1 MNGKTDVFPGL
12 ILPQAVSRSGVC
24 TAWRMRMGNSEEY
37 LDAATMM
44 PKAKNASGTC
54 RGPGGVLC
62 WLKSVCGNNGCISR
76 QLP

>member
-37 LDAATMM
+37 LDAATMGCQK
-44 PKAKNASGTC
+44 PKSPP
-54 RGPGGVLC
+54 GPVVVPEAFCVG
-62 WLKSVCGNNGCISR
+62 
-76 QLP
+76 

>member
-37 LDAATMM
+37 LDAAAMD
-44 PKAKNASGTC
+44 AKSQK
-54 RGPGGVLC
+54 RLRDLSWSRRRFVLVKIC
-62 WLKSVCGNNGCISR
+62 LR
-76 QLP
+76 Q

>member
-37 LDAATMM
+37 LMSTEQ
-44 PKAKNASGTC
+44 KKGH
-54 RGPGGVLC
+54 V
-62 WLKSVCGNNGCISR
+62 ISR
-76 QLP
+76 NSAVSAV

>member
-37 LDAATMM
+37 LDAATMGCQK
-44 PKAKNASGTC
+44 PKTLRDLSWS
-54 RGPGGVLC
+54 RRRFVLVKIC
-62 WLKSVCGNNGCISR
+62 LR
-76 QLP
+76 Q